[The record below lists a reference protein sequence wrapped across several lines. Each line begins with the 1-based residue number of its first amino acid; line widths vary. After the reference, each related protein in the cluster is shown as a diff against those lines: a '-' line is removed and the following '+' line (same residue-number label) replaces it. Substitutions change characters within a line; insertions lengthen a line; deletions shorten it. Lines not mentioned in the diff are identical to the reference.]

1 MIRKIKLNIIL
12 FALKSIKKCDKKQL
26 GVIEW
31 VLLNDSTCGFGNRNE
46 TLEMMSQLVERRQK
60 LN

>member
-1 MIRKIKLNIIL
+1 MIRKIKMNIIL
-12 FALKSIKKCDKKQL
+12 FALKLFKKCDKKQL
-26 GVIEW
+26 GVIQW
-31 VLLNDSTCGFGNRNE
+31 VLMNDSTCGFGGRNE